1 MFENYE
7 IEEDDASYFVPDWR
21 NDDDD
26 DTIDHWQV
34 VFIDDELPSLWE
46 TVGATEE
53 ELIDER

>member
-21 NDDDD
+21 NDDD